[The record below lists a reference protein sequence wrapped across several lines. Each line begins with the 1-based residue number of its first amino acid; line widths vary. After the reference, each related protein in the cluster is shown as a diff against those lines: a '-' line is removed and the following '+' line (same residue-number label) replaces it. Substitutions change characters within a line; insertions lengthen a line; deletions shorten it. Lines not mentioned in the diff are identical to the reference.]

1 VTYDWPAGLVLIA
14 AIYLMARLGRSLAF
28 RVPALQRTREFN
40 REQDAIK
47 MASQKYPPVVKASR
61 KAGLGTSL
69 VFFLILAPFVIT
81 LEARPVWRCL
91 VDIVLILAVF
101 DFFYYLVHRFL
112 LHGVPYFKRV
122 HAVHHQAHDP
132 TFIDALYV
140 HPLETFI
147 GQTLFFG
154 SAFGLGVFLGPF
166 HVAAVAVANLLYS
179 HLNMLNHV
187 HVDLPYFPYKY
198 LDYITTKHTIHHI
211 DMSKGNFSTITMLYD
226 YAFGTLD

>member
-1 VTYDWPAGLVLIA
+1 MTYDWPAGLVLIA

-81 LEARPVWRCL
+81 LEARPVWRC
-91 VDIVLILAVF
+91 
-101 DFFYYLVHRFL
+101 FL